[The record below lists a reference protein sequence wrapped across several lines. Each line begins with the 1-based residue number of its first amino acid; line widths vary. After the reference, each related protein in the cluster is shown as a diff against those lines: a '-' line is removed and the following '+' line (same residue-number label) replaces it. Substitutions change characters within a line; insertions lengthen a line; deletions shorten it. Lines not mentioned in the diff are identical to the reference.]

1 MKRLNANGF
10 CQLAVDIIPAVFDGD
25 YAVSPLPGNH
35 GDGFTGVATK
45 GKQKR
50 IELFV
55 IRFDPLY
62 QTLFAQRRSKQIHR
76 ITKLHIS

>member
-10 CQLAVDIIPAVFDGD
+10 CQLAVNIIPAVLDSY
-25 YAVSPLPGNH
+25 YAISPLPGDH
-35 GDGFTGVATK
+35 SDGFAGVAAK
-45 GKQKR
+45 GKQKG

-76 ITKLHIS
+76 ITKLHN